1 MKEGEIMEAEVFT
14 LLNTLKE
21 EILMFFD
28 GFDVSFAFD
37 ERDVS
42 GIYLKPLIVLDGA
55 YKETNG
61 EKTANIRA
69 TFIADEGYDLSSP
82 EVLEVIKFI
91 SDNLKIAFP
100 SVISVSL
107 GYNGFEVY
115 GRFKSKVLEIK
126 AAPKVNNGEE
136 NALVNGTKC
145 IVQGFTLKTERE
157 SKAIWQMCNS
167 EPVSYIKEKEV
178 TYGIIK
184 NCSIAPEFLE
194 NEFDFTYNGKKYKG
208 CNLIY
213 VEGEAFIREAKF
225 YIGSIE

>member
-1 MKEGEIMEAEVFT
+1 MEAEVFT

-55 YKETNG
+55 YKEANG

-69 TFIADEGYDLSSP
+69 TFIADEAYDLSSE

-91 SDNLKIAFP
+91 SDNVKLSFP

-126 AAPKVNNGEE
+126 AAGEINNGTE
-136 NALVNGTKC
+136 NAAVNGTGC
-145 IVQGFTLKTERE
+145 IVQSFSLEKERE
-157 SKAIWQMCNS
+157 SRAFWQMCKS
-167 EPVSYIKEKEV
+167 EPVSYIKEKER
-178 TYGIIK
+178 TCGIIK
-184 NCSIAPEFLE
+184 NCSLAPEYLDD
-194 NEFDFTYNGKKYKG
+194 EFDFTYKGRKYNC

-213 VEGEAFIREAKF
+213 VKGENFIREAKF
-225 YIGSIE
+225 YVGSTK